1 MNAGLNMKNKG
12 IGWVLAAVM
21 ILAVVILAVVAIV
34 SYGEMWEAA
43 VNIDFLSAVS
53 SYLMFFIAGIAAVV
67 IGIILI
73 LLYTKGEL

>member
-1 MNAGLNMKNKG
+1 LNAGLNMKNKG

-21 ILAVVILAVVAIV
+21 IV

-43 VNIDFLSAVS
+43 ANIDFLSAVS